1 MTIVDIAK
9 EAGYSVSTVSRVLN
23 GRRDVSQET
32 REKIMGVVEAHRFV
46 PNNNAKHLKQSVSQS
61 ILVLVKGTSNM
72 LFANLI
78 EEVQE
83 VVGDSDYTIR
93 IHYLDEDSNEVQ
105 EAVRICRE
113 HKPLGI
119 LFLGDNEQNFKKDFE
134 QVKVPCVL
142 VTGKG
147 DGLGFKN
154 LSSVSTD
161 DMAAAEKAVDYLFAH
176 GHQHIGVIGGDMVM
190 SSPSRH
196 RKIGC
201 IRSFEK
207 YGYKFDEHYYA
218 SARFSFKSAYDAM
231 NRLLRQDLPVTAVF
245 AMSDV
250 MAIGAMRAIFDAGL
264 RVPEDISIIGF
275 DGTLLSDYYNPKIVT
290 IRQGYEQIARRSVEI
305 LLSMID
311 LNQQAVHELVPF
323 ELKNTESVIA
333 RNK

>member
-32 REKIMGVVEAHRFV
+32 REKIMGIVEARQFV
-46 PNNNAKHLKQSVSQS
+46 PNNNAKHLKQTVSQS
-61 ILVLVKGTSNM
+61 ILILVKGTSNM

-78 EEVQE
+78 EAVQE
-83 VVGDSDYTIR
+83 TVEDSDYTIR
-93 IHYLDEDSNEVQ
+93 VHYLDEDSNEVQ
-105 EAVRICRE
+105 EALRMCRE

-119 LFLGDNEQNFKKDFE
+119 LFLGNNDEYFLKEFE
-134 QVKVPCVL
+134 QVHVPCVL

-147 DGLGFKN
+147 DELGFSN

-161 DMAAAEKAVDYLFAH
+161 DVAAAEKAVDYLFEH
-176 GHQHIGVIGGDMVM
+176 GHRHIGVIGGDMKM
-190 SSPSRH
+190 STPSRH
-196 RKIGC
+196 RKMGC
-201 IRSFEK
+201 KRSFEK
-207 YGYKFDEHYYA
+207 YGYTFEEKYYA
-218 SARFSFKSAYDAM
+218 TARFSYDSAYQAM
-231 NRLLRQDLPVTAVF
+231 NHLFEQKLPITAVF
-245 AMSDV
+245 AMGDV
-250 MAIGAMRAIFDAGL
+250 MAIGAVRAILDAGL

-275 DGTLLSDYYNPKIVT
+275 DGTQLSDYYNPKIVT

-323 ELKNTESVIA
+323 ELKNTESVVM
-333 RNK
+333 R